1 MARLHAPLLAP
12 TDVIPHLAR
21 GERHWKQGY
30 SAHAIATTWFGA
42 KGLPDAIHRTLG
54 THPRLS
60 GAVLLDAFVERETD
74 LRDGARGPSC
84 TDVLAILKGPD
95 GLVVMAVEGKV
106 REDFGP
112 TVESWANDA
121 GDGSKKG
128 VRLASL
134 RTRLGLSGS
143 QADHLHLRY
152 QLLHRTAAALLEAD
166 DYDAAASVMM
176 VHSFDASGSH
186 FDDFAAFAAALG
198 AGVASR
204 DQVIGPVMG
213 LARPLYLGWTTD
225 NLPPFDAAAPSPITP
240 PGT

>member
-42 KGLPDAIHRTLG
+42 KGLPDAIRRTLG

-106 REDFGP
+106 QEDFGP
-112 TVESWANDA
+112 TVEKWASDA
-121 GDGSKKG
+121 SEGSKKD
-128 VRLASL
+128 VRLTSL
-134 RTRLGLSGS
+134 RARLGLRGS
-143 QADHLHLRY
+143 EPDHRHLRY

-166 DYDAAASVMM
+166 DYGAAAAIMM
-176 VHSFDASGSH
+176 VHSFDASAAH
-186 FDDFAAFAAALG
+186 FDDFAAFAAAIG
-198 AGVASR
+198 AGDAHP
-204 DQVIGPVMG
+204 DQVVGPVPG
-213 LARPLYLGWTTD
+213 LSRPLYLGWTTD
-225 NLPPFDAAAPSPITP
+225 KLPPLAAAAPALPTQP
-240 PGT
+240 